1 MPIVL
6 TRAEIF
12 ALDDRK
18 IEWCPV
24 PEWSTLDD
32 KGKVVDEKGVFIQG
46 LSGTDRDSF
55 DMAMIE
61 QRQIGKGK
69 VSQELNFRNLRAKL
83 VVRTAVDQEDPNE
96 AKPIFTEADVEA
108 LGKKNGAALQRMYAT
123 AQRLSG
129 LSQEDVEELTADL
142 GNGQSGASGSD
153 LPSPSGTEASPML
166 NAGSQAESSPS
177 GELSTPSSPSESEG

>member
-1 MPIVL
+1 VGTVL

-12 ALDDRK
+12 AIDDRK

-24 PEWSTLDD
+24 PEWSSEDN
-32 KGKVVDEKGVFIQG
+32 ERGVFIQG

-69 VSQELNFRNLRAKL
+69 ITQELNFRNLRAKL
-83 VVRTAVDQEDPNE
+83 VVRTAVDSADPNE

-108 LGKKNGAALQRMYAT
+108 LGRKNGAALQRMYAV

-129 LSQEDVEELTADL
+129 LSSEDVEELTKDL
-142 GNGQSGASGSD
+142 GNGQSDASGSD
-153 LPSPSGTEASPML
+153 LPSPSDTQASPL
-166 NAGSQAESSPS
+166 LSDGSAAENSPS
-177 GELSTPSSPSESEG
+177 GEPSTPSSPSENEG

>member
-1 MPIVL
+1 MGTVL
-6 TRAEIF
+6 TRDEIF

-24 PEWSTLDD
+24 PEWSTPDN
-32 KGKVVDEKGVFIQG
+32 ERGVFIQG

-69 VSQELNFRNLRAKL
+69 ISQELNFSNLRAKL
-83 VVRTAVDQEDPNE
+83 VVRTAVDSEDPNV
-96 AKPIFTEADVEA
+96 AKQIFTQADVEA
-108 LGKKNGAALQRMYAT
+108 LGRKNGAALQRMYAV

-129 LSQEDVEELTADL
+129 LSAEDVEELTKDL
-142 GNGQSGASGSD
+142 GEGQSSGSGSD
-153 LPSPSGTEASPML
+153 SLPTSSTLALLPASEPSA
-166 NAGSQAESSPS
+166 AESSPS
-177 GELSTPSSPSESEG
+177 GELSTPSSPSESDG